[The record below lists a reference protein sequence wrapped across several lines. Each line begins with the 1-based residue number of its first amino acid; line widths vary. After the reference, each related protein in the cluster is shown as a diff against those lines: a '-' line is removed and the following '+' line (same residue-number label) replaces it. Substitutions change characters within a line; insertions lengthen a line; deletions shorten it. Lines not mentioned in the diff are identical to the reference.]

1 MAKIVCKEIMDGEQY
16 YYMSDGM
23 WVNSSF
29 TKVTKPEMYKL
40 EKIRLK
46 KIDLNSMSF
55 ENRVRMAQTM
65 KDNENFSDA
74 IKIFDGVLEECNDV
88 RVIKFVL
95 PCYTSILRK
104 FNKPEEAISFADEYI
119 HIYGEMVK
127 TQSLYTSLAGAYCDI
142 GDYIEARKKANIAYA
157 LCNGKANQELI
168 SVYARINSMEK

>member
-1 MAKIVCKEIMDGEQY
+1 MAKIIHKETMDGEQY

-40 EKIRLK
+40 EKIRLENT
-46 KIDLNSMSF
+46 DLNSMSY
-55 ENRVRMAQTM
+55 ENRIRMAQIM
-65 KDNENFSDA
+65 KDNGNLSGA
-74 IKIFDGVLEECNDV
+74 MKIFDGVLEECNDA

-104 FNKPEEAISFADEYI
+104 YNKPEEAISFADEYI
-119 HIYGEMVK
+119 HIYGEMVR

-157 LCNGKANQELI
+157 LCNGKANPELI
-168 SVYARINSMEK
+168 SVYARIKSMEK